1 MSLVQDA
8 IQQGLA
14 SLRAPE
20 LDIQKLCTYSSVAT
34 PSYAPSTGTVTTPKA
49 ASADVPI
56 VFTSFKRM
64 EIDGE
69 AVRAEDQKAIIATRD
84 LTPVP
89 TVNDTITRADGT
101 VWSVIGIG
109 TGPAGAAWVLQVR
122 RP

>member
-1 MSLVQDA
+1 VQDA

-14 SLRAPE
+14 ALRTPD
-20 LDIQKLCTYSSVAT
+20 LNIQTLATYTAVGT
-34 PSYAPSTGTVTTPKA
+34 PSYNPTTGTITSPNTAFPN
-49 ASADVPI
+49 VPV
-56 VFTSFKRM
+56 VFTSFKRI

-101 VWSVIGIG
+101 VWSVIGINAD
-109 TGPAGAAWVLQVR
+109 PAGAAWVLHVR
-122 RP
+122 WP